1 MFGLDAVVVLVL
13 LNGVVKV
20 VVVDVVHRVVV

>member
-1 MFGLDAVVVLVL
+1 VFGLDAVVVLVL